1 MVFDG
6 RRLWFFH
13 GEENFT
19 ATPCRLFYVA
29 RERISPIM
37 GVRIFTTLWVWQIL
51 HGVVSVVMWS
61 INLNWLSLAEMLER
75 KCYYIYII
83 YILYIYNKILF
94 AIFPPLF
101 CFTDHVATLTTLTTP
116 LTKSLCFL
124 WCHHGGRGHWM
135 VGVFSPVRVCVIRK
149 LYPFWRQHSR
159 KDSGRWVFGAVAGFV
174 PICRWR
180 RTGKRQN
187 VYKVYTK
194 TTEISVKCGFY
205 AFVYRNVGH
214 RKLLIPK
221 YYSSFASL
229 KTEMSYKQIF

>member
-1 MVFDG
+1 
-6 RRLWFFH
+6 
-13 GEENFT
+13 
-19 ATPCRLFYVA
+19 
-29 RERISPIM
+29 
-37 GVRIFTTLWVWQIL
+37 
-51 HGVVSVVMWS
+51 MWS
-61 INLNWLSLAEMLER
+61 INLNWLSLSEMIER
-75 KCYYIYII
+75 KSYYIYII

-94 AIFPPLF
+94 YHFPPSVLF
-101 CFTDHVATLTTLTTP
+101 YWPRDHTDHTDHAP
-116 LTKSLCFL
+116 NKKP
-124 WCHHGGRGHWM
+124 
-135 VGVFSPVRVCVIRK
+135 VFSVVPSWWTRALEGWSFLPCTCLCYTK
-149 LYPFWRQHSR
+149 MFPFWRQHSR
-159 KDSGRWVFGAVAGFV
+159 KDSGRWAFGAVAGFV

-221 YYSSFASL
+221 YCSSFAVL